1 MKRNILSFIILNI
14 SILLI
19 IFSLNVVF
27 ATPFDVYSSASVNST
42 DIKDLG
48 GKVLG
53 IINVAGTVIAICVLL
68 FIGMKFMIASP
79 SERAN
84 LKGTLTPYIVG
95 AVLLF
100 ASTNIAHLI
109 YKFSRAYVK

>member
-1 MKRNILSFIILNI
+1 MKKDILKLIVINIVIL
-14 SILLI
+14 ILV
-19 IFSLNVVF
+19 FSLNIVF
-27 ATPFDVYSSASVNST
+27 ANPFSVYDGASVNST
-42 DIKDLG
+42 EIKSLG

-79 SERAN
+79 DEKAN
-84 LKGTLTPYIVG
+84 LKGALTPYIVG

-109 YKFSRAYVK
+109 YEFSDRYVK